1 MLDWGN
7 LEYFISCA
15 NHGTLSGCA
24 KEMGVNHSTVSRKIE
39 KLEKELAIKLFER
52 RNSGYALTIHG
63 KDLYKEVQKI
73 DFKISALKERFIPNP
88 ELMDGK
94 LVIYKQS
101 EGGKNM
107 TDIITK
113 LRKNYPK
120 LNIHIMNHADSSDLT
135 TEMYDIG
142 FIGTTSPPEDSI
154 ATLLGEIDMHIYGSK
169 EYLKNIKNTDDFEWV
184 TYKRTDAEDTDFIV
198 RNFFTNP
205 KIIISSNS
213 YQDAHAFVTS
223 GNGVTFLTDL
233 DGDNDPRL
241 ESYDK
246 DKYSFKI
253 GFYLIQHE
261 LSRSNPIVRAV
272 KQTILE
278 NIEELLQGSNFIASS
293 SLKKNSKITT
303 VCI

>member
-15 NHGTLSGCA
+15 NNGTLSGCA

-154 ATLLGEIDMHIYGSK
+154 ATLLGEMNMHIYGAK
-169 EYLKNIKNTDDFEWV
+169 EYLKNIKNIDDFEWV
-184 TYKRTDAEDTDFIV
+184 TYKRTDDEDTDFIV
-198 RNFFTNP
+198 KNFFTDP

-213 YQDAHAFVTS
+213 YQDAHAFVSS

-233 DGDNDPRL
+233 DGDNDSRL
-241 ESYDK
+241 ESYEK

-293 SLKKNSKITT
+293 TVKKTAR
-303 VCI
+303 

>member
-1 MLDWGN
+1 
-7 LEYFISCA
+7 
-15 NHGTLSGCA
+15 
-24 KEMGVNHSTVSRKIE
+24 
-39 KLEKELAIKLFER
+39 
-52 RNSGYALTIHG
+52 
-63 KDLYKEVQKI
+63 
-73 DFKISALKERFIPNP
+73 
-88 ELMDGK
+88 MDGK

-154 ATLLGEIDMHIYGSK
+154 ATLLGEMNMHIYGAK
-169 EYLKNIKNTDDFEWV
+169 EYLKNIKNIDDFEWV
-184 TYKRTDAEDTDFIV
+184 TYKRTDDEDTDFIV
-198 RNFFTNP
+198 KNFFTDP

-213 YQDAHAFVTS
+213 YQDAHAFVSS

-233 DGDNDPRL
+233 DGDNDSRL
-241 ESYDK
+241 ESYEK

-293 SLKKNSKITT
+293 TVKKTAR
-303 VCI
+303 

>member
-154 ATLLGEIDMHIYGSK
+154 ATLLGEMNMHIYGAK
-169 EYLKNIKNTDDFEWV
+169 EYLKNIKNIDDFEWV
-184 TYKRTDAEDTDFIV
+184 TYKRTDDEDTDFIV
-198 RNFFTNP
+198 KNFFTDP

-213 YQDAHAFVTS
+213 YKYAHAFVSS

-233 DGDNDPRL
+233 DGDNDSRL
-241 ESYDK
+241 ESYEK

-293 SLKKNSKITT
+293 TVKKTAR
-303 VCI
+303 

>member
-52 RNSGYALTIHG
+52 RNSGYALTVHG

-73 DFKISALKERFIPNP
+73 DFKISALKEKFIPNP
-88 ELMDGK
+88 DLMDGK
-94 LVIYKQS
+94 LVVYKQS

-113 LRKNYPK
+113 LRKKYPN

-154 ATLLGEIDMHIYGSK
+154 ATLLGEMNMHIYASK
-169 EYLKNIKNTDDFEWV
+169 EYLKKIKNVDDFEWV
-184 TYKRTDAEDTDFIV
+184 TYKRNDSSDTDFIV
-198 RNFFTNP
+198 NNFFSNP

-213 YQDAHAFVTS
+213 YQDAHAFVAS
-223 GNGVTFLTDL
+223 GNGATFLTDL
-233 DGDNDPRL
+233 DGDNDSRL
-241 ESYDK
+241 EVYCRED
-246 DKYSFKI
+246 YSFKI
-253 GFYLIQHE
+253 GFYLVQHE

-272 KQTILE
+272 KQTVLE

-293 SLKKNSKITT
+293 NVKKIAN
-303 VCI
+303 

>member
-205 KIIISSNS
+205 NIIISSNS
-213 YQDAHAFVTS
+213 YQDAHAFVSS
-223 GNGVTFLTDL
+223 GNGAAFLTEL
-233 DGDNDPRL
+233 DGENDPRL
-241 ESYDK
+241 KSYK
-246 DKYSFKI
+246 KEEYSFKI

-272 KQTILE
+272 KKLILE
-278 NIEELLQGSNFIASS
+278 NIDELLQQTNYVSGYDQ
-293 SLKKNSKITT
+293 KKP
-303 VCI
+303 

>member
-154 ATLLGEIDMHIYGSK
+154 ATLLGEMNMHIYGAK
-169 EYLKNIKNTDDFEWV
+169 EYLKNIKNIDDFEWV
-184 TYKRTDAEDTDFIV
+184 TYKRTDDEDTDFIV
-198 RNFFTNP
+198 KNFFTDP

-213 YQDAHAFVTS
+213 YQDAHAFVSS

-233 DGDNDPRL
+233 DGDNDSRL
-241 ESYDK
+241 ESYEK

-293 SLKKNSKITT
+293 TVKKTAS
-303 VCI
+303 